1 MGGKT
6 SYIKQVALIT
16 ILAQVWRWT
25 DIQMKPWCSNRP
37 RCSACVQQNLSSGLP
52 VASVK
57 RVSTVLSVLVCFTDG
72 ILRSCDKSDDRNCG
86 RYFHQ
91 VHKTCEVE
99 RNVIPFLNVQ
109 VNWVCF
115 KLFSEWALRMSF
127 SKVEAL
133 SWWSCKRLQELWRE
147 RLAIHW
153 WYWMRSEG
161 ERALMMVLLLLTPRW
176 SALSLRSVY
185 FSLFACADHWTKFST
200 PAPPP
205 PALLASPEPTTP
217 SLLEQDMELRDK
229 VAQVIRLLNDLLFP
243 LQSAR
248 NRKFRTRP
256 TRKKPQGLFASW
268 SWVWGVI
275 SQEQVLCSWPWWPIC
290 TWASTL
296 S

>member
-1 MGGKT
+1 MGSYVPATKATIGIVDAIFTRFTKLVKSKET
-6 SYIKQVALIT
+6 SFHFWTSRLIECVSNCFQNGRFGWAFQRSKHFHGGVA
-16 ILAQVWRWT
+16 RGC
-25 DIQMKPWCSNRP
+25 K
-37 RCSACVQQNLSSGLP
+37 
-52 VASVK
+52 
-57 RVSTVLSVLVCFTDG
+57 
-72 ILRSCDKSDDRNCG
+72 NCG
-86 RYFHQ
+86 ESDSQFTGDTGWDRKGNEHSWWCCY
-91 VHKTCEVE
+91 C
-99 RNVIPFLNVQ
+99 
-109 VNWVCF
+109 
-115 KLFSEWALRMSF
+115 LRH
-127 SKVEAL
+127 VEAL
-133 SWWSCKRLQELWRE
+133 C
-147 RLAIHW
+147 HW
-153 WYWMRSEG
+153 GQCIFRF
-161 ERALMMVLLLLTPRW
+161 LLVRTTEPNSLLP
-176 SALSLRSVY
+176 
-185 FSLFACADHWTKFST
+185 
-200 PAPPP
+200 PPP